1 MPNDENTPK
10 VTADKFDTAEIEKAF
25 NDIMAS
31 KKAGDDEGLQ
41 TALTDLEKLV
51 SDALG
56 KSDDGKKDEGEK
68 PDPFQAVQ
76 DKYTKKGA

>member
-1 MPNDENTPK
+1 MQNGDKTP
-10 VTADKFDTAEIEKAF
+10 TISASDFDTTEIEKAF

-31 KKAGDDEGLQ
+31 KKAGDDEGLK
-41 TALTDLEKLV
+41 TALADLEKLV

-56 KSDDGKKDEGEK
+56 KSDDGKKDEGEQ

>member
-1 MPNDENTPK
+1 MQNDENKPK
-10 VTADKFDTAEIEKAF
+10 VTATDFDTAEIEKAF

-41 TALTDLEKLV
+41 KALADLEKSV
-51 SDALG
+51 NDALG
-56 KSDDGKKDEGEK
+56 KSDAGKNDDGEK